1 MKYDELIKSLRNC
14 AYCKPCITCK
24 YYGEDRCT
32 AKIMKEAANAIEE
45 LSVIVRAQKAVLDK
59 FTAADVRP
67 VIHGKWIRRES
78 RSGDSWYECSECGE
92 LALYCMDL
100 PEPEFSSYCPHC
112 GAIIDTV
119 EVE

>member
-1 MKYDELIKSLRNC
+1 MYEKLIKRLRNVSMEF
-14 AYCKPCITCK
+14 
-24 YYGEDRCT
+24 GQLDHFNNVLLR
-32 AKIMKEAANAIEE
+32 EAADAIEE
-45 LSVIVRAQKAVLDK
+45 LSVVVRAQKAVLDK